1 MISTY
6 CHTLSLHDA
15 LPISDPRDHG
25 EKQHQAP
32 VDLPDL
38 LAQRHFR
45 VAGGNED
52 IRRHHVRSAICGV
65 ATIGSDRRPEGS
77 RRWVS
82 SRMSRAIGAATAEP
96 PPPCSTTTAQA

>member
-1 MISTY
+1 MR
-6 CHTLSLHDA
+6 
-15 LPISDPRDHG
+15 ISDWSCSD
-25 EKQHQAP
+25 
-32 VDLPDL
+32 VCSSDLPDL

-52 IRRHHVRSAICGV
+52 LRRHHVRSAICGV

-82 SRMSRAIGAATAEP
+82 SRMSRASGAATAAP
-96 PPPCSTTTAQA
+96 PPPCSTKIGRASWRASVYQYVYIQV